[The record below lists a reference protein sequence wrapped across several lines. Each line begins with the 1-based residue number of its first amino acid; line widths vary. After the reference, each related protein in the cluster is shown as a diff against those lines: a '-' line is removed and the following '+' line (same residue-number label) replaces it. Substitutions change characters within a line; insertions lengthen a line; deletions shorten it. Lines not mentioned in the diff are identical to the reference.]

1 MLIDR
6 RNLEKELLN
15 YRKKQTTENDF
26 LADVKALLLKD
37 DQIRNNIKDKIKQ
50 ESSTKQND
58 FNFDL
63 LETDKIFHIQQ
74 IKDTC
79 IDYRLR
85 FLDSSFFKNDIPEE
99 AITKIKYLEQNHET
113 TINGFKIMAPSKLFQ
128 LKNYDDPLLFA
139 PIGNDYFY
147 LIHKWGNDINPF
159 RKIAVR
165 PFRTFNNLLI
175 FLFAI
180 SIFLSFLTPG
190 NVFGPGNEDLFRLVS
205 CLFIFKSLSAIALYF
220 CFWKGKNF
228 NTQIWNSTFYN

>member
-113 TINGFKIMAPSKLFQ
+113 TLNSFKIMAPSKLFQ

>member
-58 FNFDL
+58 FNFEL

-113 TINGFKIMAPSKLFQ
+113 TLNGFKIMAPSKLFQ

-139 PIGNDYFY
+139 PIGNDYYY